1 MGLLRNFCIYF
12 SYCSINLLQKSSAI
26 QLKLSSFKFW
36 KYCSNRV
43 NSEIINQIIMEL
55 VVIEKNAYLQLKL
68 QIESLS
74 AQIESVKKKI
84 GPVEMEK

>member
-1 MGLLRNFCIYF
+1 M
-12 SYCSINLLQKSSAI
+12 QKSSAI

-36 KYCSNRV
+36 KHCSNRV

-74 AQIESVKKKI
+74 AQIEYMVLVTEK
-84 GPVEMEK
+84 GVEVLTK